1 MQKFGDL
8 EQKEI
13 DRLKAK
19 HGNVYQII
27 AKDEDGNEHY
37 AYVTKPDL
45 PIIQAAA
52 ATISKDPV
60 KASIMIYKSVK
71 LSASEAIESD
81 AELKIAVINKVGE
94 IFKIREANIKK
105 L

>member
-52 ATISKDPV
+52 ATIDKDPV

-71 LSASEAIESD
+71 LTASDTIEED
-81 AELKIAVINKVGE
+81 DELKLSVVRKVGE
-94 IFKIREANIKK
+94 IFQIREADIKK